1 MYPNYKLRRFNKVV
15 FAVAII
21 MLLVGGVLFAIPTF
35 VAPAS
40 EPVEAVDTDYYS
52 SNVSHYYNGTSTSYQ
67 NYVYCRVYVNC
78 DSLGISGNSSITFPT
93 IQRYST
99 SIYISNY
106 LISSSSSADRTVYWY
121 PTSLNLTIRLTGY
134 SWVNSI
140 TQFSATWGF
149 SYYSDG
155 TSWDT
160 ALSDAKKKA
169 GNTSY
174 GGSMTYTRSGSN
186 FTTSASFSDAG
197 RSNYFYSDH
206 GKSNSRYAVL
216 YIDLEKPA
224 SSVQQ
229 IAYTLSFDSN
239 GGNTI
244 NNRITTYYG
253 NSIGSSLPTPYRN
266 SYTFDGWYIGTKKI
280 SSSTRWTWT
289 SDQIAQAHWTF
300 SGPTLSASVGTEGGG
315 TISGAGTEYEN
326 GATVRVQA
334 IPNEGYAFDYWMMNN
349 NRMTDNPLE
358 FVITTD
364 TTLVAYFREVPV
376 VIVSFTGGTGTSS
389 SQSVGTMQYVVATP
403 QSGYYVST
411 ITVDGISF
419 PVNYY
424 EAVMYGAGNAN
435 RVTYFAKDSTNSISM
450 SFDYLWGRTEVV
462 INLTTVRPQLQVPPS
477 TGGGFGVS
485 GVVATATSGG
495 EARITGFDTE
505 DEYVHFSA
513 ISYSGYRF
521 AGWTASDGTN
531 LSAYGATADIPM
543 NLVKDKVIT
552 ANFEPDPSNSS
563 SDINDSNH
571 NAGDEF
577 N

>member
-15 FAVAII
+15 FAVAILI
-21 MLLVGGVLFAIPTF
+21 LLVGGVLFAIPTF

-40 EPVEAVDTDYYS
+40 EPVEAAEQEYQSGS
-52 SNVSHYYNGTSTSYQ
+52 SSHRYNGTTTSYQ
-67 NYVYCRVYVNC
+67 NTRYCYVYVNC
-78 DSLGISGNSSITFPT
+78 DNLGISSISGPSISRTNG
-93 IQRYST
+93 SGT
-99 SIYISNY
+99 S
-106 LISSSSSADRTVYWY
+106 ISSSSSDDYVYFY
-121 PTSLNLTIRLTGY
+121 ITSLNITINLRGY
-134 SWVNSI
+134 SWVNSV
-140 TQFSATWGF
+140 TSFSARYGYSSS
-149 SYYSDG
+149 SYS
-155 TSWDT
+155 TLES
-160 ALSDAKKKA
+160 AKNSA
-169 GNTSY
+169 ISNLGSSNY
-174 GGSMTYTRSGSN
+174 GGTITYTRSGN
-186 FTTSASFSDAG
+186 GFTASSSVNISLYC
-197 RSNYFYSDH
+197 RHSS
-206 GKSNSRYAVL
+206 SSRIYAVL

-244 NNRITTYYG
+244 NNRITTYYD
-253 NSIGSSLPTPYRN
+253 NTIGSSLPTPYRN
-266 SYTFDGWYIGTKKI
+266 SYTFDGWYIGSKKI

>member
-15 FAVAII
+15 FAVSILI
-21 MLLVGGVLFAIPTF
+21 LLVGGVLFAIPTF

-40 EPVEAVDTDYYS
+40 EPVEAVETEYTAATYSDYNSSYS
-52 SNVSHYYNGTSTSYQ
+52 SYPYA
-67 NYVYCRVYVNC
+67 YCHVYVNC
-78 DSLGISGNSSITFPT
+78 DNLGVGSVSINGSVEKSTSGNS
-93 IQRYST
+93 
-99 SIYISNY
+99 
-106 LISSSSSADRTVYWY
+106 VYWVV
-121 PTSLNLTIRLTGY
+121 PLSLTINLRGY

-140 TQFSATWGF
+140 TSFTATWGF
-149 SYYSDG
+149 PRSPNS
-155 TSWDT
+155 SISS
-160 ALSDAKKKA
+160 AKSDAKA
-169 GNTSY
+169 YLNNSNC
-174 GGSMTYTRSGSN
+174 GGTITYTRSGN
-186 FTTSASFSDAG
+186 TFTASTLDTG
-197 RSNYFYSDH
+197 DV
-206 GKSNSRYAVL
+206 RYVLYAQHEYNQYTAV

-229 IAYTLSFDSN
+229 LSYTLSFDSN

-280 SSSTRWTWT
+280 SSSTSWTWT
-289 SDQIAQAHWTF
+289 SDQIAQARWTF

-389 SQSVGTMQYVVATP
+389 SQSVGTMHYVVATP